1 LFFGNKGSLVFLYK
15 QSPARVQ
22 VLPFFQFNYYHM
34 KKIFLFLLSVQSI
47 IIAMAQQTFPLY
59 DKTIPNSK
67 PFANKEKSVI
77 VEGGIQIIS
86 NVSLPSI
93 TLYLPKKE
101 KANGTAVIICPG
113 GGYSVLAAS
122 HEGSD
127 VAKVFNEWGVT
138 AFVLKYRIPNDST
151 MLQKE
156 TGPLQDAQRAL
167 QFARVNAKKWNIKI
181 SQIGIMGFS
190 AGGHLAST
198 AGTHFSKAVIP
209 NKQNTSLRPDFMILV
224 YPVIS
229 FKDTIGHI
237 GSRDNLIGKNPAAEK
252 IQYYSNELQVTG
264 KTPPALLVHAKDDD
278 VVKVQNSIG
287 FYEALQKNKVPAEIH
302 FYEKGGHGF
311 GMNNPTSSDKWM
323 DWLKIWMN
331 KRGWIK

>member
-1 LFFGNKGSLVFLYK
+1 
-15 QSPARVQ
+15 
-22 VLPFFQFNYYHM
+22 M

-67 PFANKEKSVI
+67 PFANKEKSAI

-113 GGYSVLAAS
+113 GGYAVLAAS

-127 VAKVFNEWGVT
+127 VAKVFNDWGVT

-156 TGPLQDAQRAL
+156 TGPLQDAQRAV
-167 QFARVNAKKWNIKI
+167 QFARMNAKKWNIKTN
-181 SQIGIMGFS
+181 QIGIMGFS

-198 AGTHFSKAVIP
+198 AGTHFSKAVIE
-209 NKQNTSLRPDFMILV
+209 NKQHVSLRPDFMVLI

-229 FKDTIGHI
+229 FSDSIGHI

-252 IQYYSNELQVTG
+252 IKYYSNELQVTTQ
-264 KTPPALLVHAKDDD
+264 TPPAFLVHANDDD
-278 VVKVQNSIG
+278 VVKLQNSIA

-323 DWLKIWMN
+323 DWLKTWMN
-331 KRGWIK
+331 KMGWVK

>member
-1 LFFGNKGSLVFLYK
+1 
-15 QSPARVQ
+15 
-22 VLPFFQFNYYHM
+22 M

-67 PFANKEKSVI
+67 PFANKEKSAI

-93 TLYLPKKE
+93 TVYLPKKE

-113 GGYSVLAAS
+113 GGYAVLAAS

-127 VAKVFNEWGVT
+127 VAKVFNDWGVT

-156 TGPLQDAQRAL
+156 TGPLQDAQKAV
-167 QFARVNAKKWNIKI
+167 QFARMNAKKWNIKTN
-181 SQIGIMGFS
+181 QIGIMGFS

-198 AGTHFSKAVIP
+198 AGTHFSKAVIE
-209 NKQNTSLRPDFMILV
+209 NKQQISLRPDFMILI

-229 FKDTIGHI
+229 FSDSIGHI
-237 GSRDNLIGKNPAAEK
+237 GSRDNLIGKNPPAEK
-252 IQYYSNELQVTG
+252 IKYYSNELQITTQ
-264 KTPPALLVHAKDDD
+264 TPPAFLVHAKDDN
-278 VVKVQNSIG
+278 VVKQQNSIA

-323 DWLKIWMN
+323 DWLKTWMN
-331 KRGWIK
+331 KMGWVK